1 MGPSMAK
8 VKQPLADDCGSDERA
23 AVPIKLEAAIGAE
36 IRRLRKRQDM
46 TMAAL
51 AESAGLSQG
60 MLSKIET
67 GQTSPSL
74 ATLSALADALA
85 VPISA
90 FFGTLEQSRD
100 VSYVPAGQ
108 GLGIDRRGTRAGHLY
123 HLLGHSLRGDLA
135 VEPYMITLD
144 RESEPYEEF
153 RHAGMEFI
161 HMLSGRVIYRH
172 GEHLFPLGPGDSLFF
187 DALAPHGPSKLL
199 ELPATYLSVICY
211 GRQREG

>member
-1 MGPSMAK
+1 MAGA
-8 VKQPLADDCGSDERA
+8 KQDHRGNDRLDDDV

-36 IRRLRKRQDM
+36 VRRLRKRQDM

-51 AESAGLSQG
+51 ADTAGLSQG

-67 GQTSPSL
+67 GQTSASL

-90 FFGTLEQSRD
+90 FFSTLEQSRD

-135 VEPYMITLD
+135 IEPYMITLD
-144 RESEPYEEF
+144 RGSEPYEEF

-161 HMLSGRVIYRH
+161 HMLSGRVVYRH
-172 GEHLFPLGPGDSLFF
+172 GERLFPLGPGDSLFF

>member
-1 MGPSMAK
+1 MAMTK
-8 VKQPLADDCGSDERA
+8 RDRGEDIETGTDIGM
-23 AVPIKLEAAIGAE
+23 PIKLEAAIGAE

-100 VSYVPAGQ
+100 VSYVPADRVSASTGAAPEPDTSIIFS
-108 GLGIDRRGTRAGHLY
+108 GIRCAG
-123 HLLGHSLRGDLA
+123 
-135 VEPYMITLD
+135 IW
-144 RESEPYEEF
+144 
-153 RHAGMEFI
+153 
-161 HMLSGRVIYRH
+161 
-172 GEHLFPLGPGDSLFF
+172 
-187 DALAPHGPSKLL
+187 PSSH
-199 ELPATYLSVICY
+199 T
-211 GRQREG
+211 